1 LFEDNFETVYFLILK
16 ITRLRKD
23 KQQFPSSHAKEAVN
37 FALGQKTNTSS
48 VTHHCF

>member
-1 LFEDNFETVYFLILK
+1 LFEDNFEAVYFLILK

-37 FALGQKTNTSS
+37 FALEQKN
-48 VTHHCF
+48 